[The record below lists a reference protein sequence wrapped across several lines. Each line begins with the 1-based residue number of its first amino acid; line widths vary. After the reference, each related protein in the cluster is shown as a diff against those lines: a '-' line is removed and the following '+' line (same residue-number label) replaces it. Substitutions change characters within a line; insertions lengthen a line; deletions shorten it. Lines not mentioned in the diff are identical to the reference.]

1 MANYDFV
8 VDSSFKPFS
17 LQEMLVPYNAYR
29 DAFEKTEDTYIDLS
43 DKSDKFKY
51 LSKTL
56 PEGSKA
62 REIYEGYAND
72 LSKQAEDLAKNGLT
86 LNNRRAL
93 TSMKRRYQGE
103 IGRLVVA
110 DEALQRER
118 ELRRQMS
125 AKDPSMMYAEEIL
138 NIDNY
143 LDGNTPNLY
152 GISGTELYT
161 KGAAAGKAASSRVFS
176 AGDKGSTLGGYYRD
190 YVQSMGYTPEQLRQ
204 FGDQIASDFAARVSS
219 LPELQQAANQI
230 LEANGVNENLTG
242 NNLRK
247 AQQQV
252 IRGIID
258 GAVYTESHNPQR
270 DLGVMTAVEKTA
282 DDRAKEAA
290 TRAQQQMELSAL
302 QSGYKRENGKWV
314 LDEEGI
320 KKKAEMLGIGSYNPE
335 EWEVGPDGKPRRKPK
350 TSKAKLPEEKANT
363 EKGKKLSEL
372 DRSILANNKG
382 FDVTFGGSNGVEA
395 DRHHYDYVGA
405 ISKHGDKWYSGKI
418 HEDNLGHNFPGAW
431 GWASTSN
438 VENAWGNFS
447 LGDTDGA
454 KMRVLAKSEVV
465 SLMNDKELSEHINE
479 RLYASGYYNDS
490 IIKDLMQQQKIDQQ
504 TAVNMLNENG
514 YKYTDDYQVIA
525 VQNEKPHSDNEN
537 YAVAVRT
544 K

>member
-17 LQEMLVPYNAYR
+17 LQEMLVPYTAYK
-29 DAFEKTEDTYIDLS
+29 DAFENVEAAYIDLS

-86 LNNRRAL
+86 LSNRRAL
-93 TSMKRRYQGE
+93 TNMKRRYQGE
-103 IGRLVVA
+103 IGRLVTA

-125 AKDPSMMYAEEIL
+125 AKDPSMMYADEIL
-138 NIDNY
+138 NIDSY

-190 YVQSMGYTPEQLRQ
+190 YVQSRGYTPEQLRQ
-204 FGDQIASDFAARVSS
+204 FGSQISDDFSNWATTNIPD
-219 LPELQQAANQI
+219 LGLAANQI

-242 NNLRK
+242 NNLRR

-270 DLGVMTAVEKTA
+270 DLGVLTESEKQGFALQREEMDRQAAAKGLTYDAKNKTYTYDIRRDPKYADELWKYQIDDRTGQVIGYSKAYEEAVEKGLVKVGKGSSSGNSKGKSGTSRYA
-282 DDRAKEAA
+282 LNKGIVALEWKTENRKDAAKTVEVTEEDLKNEDD
-290 TRAQQQMELSAL
+290 
-302 QSGYKRENGKWV
+302 V
-314 LDEEGI
+314 
-320 KKKAEMLGIGSYNPE
+320 
-335 EWEVGPDGKPRRKPK
+335 
-350 TSKAKLPEEKANT
+350 TSKTYDDLTVEQQAEVDKVIGPEANHNLYEFRET
-363 EKGKKLSEL
+363 PHKG
-372 DRSILANNKG
+372 
-382 FDVTFGGSNGVEA
+382 GVFTA
-395 DRHHYDYVGA
+395 
-405 ISKHGDKWYSGKI
+405 SK
-418 HEDNLGHNFPGAW
+418 N
-431 GWASTSN
+431 
-438 VENAWGNFS
+438 
-447 LGDTDGA
+447 
-454 KMRVLAKSEVV
+454 
-465 SLMNDKELSEHINE
+465 
-479 RLYASGYYNDS
+479 RLYVIPRNVKVGNA
-490 IIKDLMQQQKIDQQ
+490 
-504 TAVNMLNENG
+504 NENEG
-514 YKYTDDYQVIA
+514 
-525 VQNEKPHSDNEN
+525 ESGEGEN
-537 YAVAVRT
+537 YNE
-544 K
+544 

>member
-17 LQEMLVPYNAYR
+17 LQEMLVPYTAYK
-29 DAFEKTEDTYIDLS
+29 DAFEKTEEAYIDLS

-51 LSKTL
+51 LSETL

-62 REIYEGYAND
+62 RKIYEGYAND

-86 LNNRRAL
+86 LGNRRAL
-93 TSMKRRYQGE
+93 TNIKRRYQGE
-103 IGRLVVA
+103 IGRLVTA

-125 AKDPSMMYAEEIL
+125 AKDPSMIYAEEIL
-138 NIDNY
+138 NIDSY

-176 AGDKGSTLGGYYRD
+176 AGDRGSTLGGYYRD

-204 FGDQIASDFAARVSS
+204 FGDQIANDFAAKVSV

-270 DLGVMTAVEKTA
+270 DLGVLTASEERNFDLQREQMAKSAAQSGLFWNEKTNSW
-282 DDRAKEAA
+282 DYKIEKDPMYQR
-290 TRAQQQMELSAL
+290 QIAL
-302 QSGYKRENGKWV
+302 A
-314 LDEEGI
+314 
-320 KKKAEMLGIGSYNPE
+320 KKKAELKEAGGTDGTGGTKKPATTRDGLLEKPLRISFNSSLPARTE
-335 EWEVGPDGKPRRKPK
+335 DGKKWVDVKAGADFEKDYTSDIIEPGNVGSGKHYTFKQLPSFVKRKIP
-350 TSKAKLPEEKANT
+350 AN
-363 EKGKKLSEL
+363 L
-372 DRSILANNKG
+372 DRNKHLYII
-382 FDVTFGGSNGVEA
+382 N
-395 DRHHYDYVGA
+395 
-405 ISKHGDKWYSGKI
+405 
-418 HEDNLGHNFPGAW
+418 EDNDTGGLGFLTPN
-431 GWASTSN
+431 
-438 VENAWGNFS
+438 
-447 LGDTDGA
+447 
-454 KMRVLAKSEVV
+454 
-465 SLMNDKELSEHINE
+465 
-479 RLYASGYYNDS
+479 
-490 IIKDLMQQQKIDQQ
+490 
-504 TAVNMLNENG
+504 
-514 YKYTDDYQVIA
+514 KYTVTIVPVKTTVSNKA
-525 VQNEKPHSDNEN
+525 GDNSTTSSTIIDTN
-537 YAVAVRT
+537 FGFN
-544 K
+544 

>member
-1 MANYDFV
+1 MI
-8 VDSSFKPFS
+8 DSSFQPFTM
-17 LQEMLVPYNAYR
+17 QEMLVPFTAYKDAYEKMEEDYTELSKNA
-29 DAFEKTEDTYIDLS
+29 S
-43 DKSDKFKY
+43 DFDY

-62 REIYEGYAND
+62 RQIYEGYAND
-72 LSKQAEDLAKNGLT
+72 LKAQADDLAKNGLGMG
-86 LNNRRAL
+86 NRRSL
-93 TSMKRRYQGE
+93 LNMKRRYSGE
-103 IGRLVVA
+103 IGRLRKA
-110 DEALQRER
+110 DEALKQEQA
-118 ELRRQMS
+118 LRRQMS
-125 AKDPSMMYAEEIL
+125 AKDPSMMYADEIL
-138 NIDNY
+138 NIDSY

-204 FGDQIASDFAARVSS
+204 FGDQIANDFAARVSV

-270 DLGVMTAVEKTA
+270 DLGVMTAVEKAA
-282 DDRAKEAA
+282 DVRAKEAA
-290 TRAQQQMELSAL
+290 TRAQQQLELSAL

-320 KKKAEMLGIGSYNPE
+320 KKRAEMLGIDPYNPD
-335 EWEVGPDGKPRRKPK
+335 EWEVGPDGKPKRKPK
-350 TSKAKLPEEKANT
+350 TLKSKLPEEKANT

-372 DRSILANNKG
+372 DRSTLANNNG
-382 FDVTFGGSNGVEA
+382 FDVAFGGSNGVEA

-418 HEDNLGHNFPGAW
+418 HEDNPGHNFPMAL

-454 KMRVLAKSEVV
+454 KMRVLAKSEVA

-490 IIKDLMQQQKIDQQ
+490 IIKDLMQQQRIDQQ
-504 TAVNMLNENG
+504 TAVNTLNANG

>member
-17 LQEMLVPYNAYR
+17 LQEMLVPYTAYK
-29 DAFEKTEDTYIDLS
+29 DAFEKTEEAYIDLS

-51 LSKTL
+51 LSEAL

-62 REIYEGYAND
+62 RKIYEGYAND

-86 LNNRRAL
+86 LGNRRAL
-93 TSMKRRYQGE
+93 TNMKRRYQGE
-103 IGRLVVA
+103 IGRLVTA

-125 AKDPSMMYAEEIL
+125 AKDPSMMYADEIL
-138 NIDNY
+138 NIDSY

-204 FGDQIASDFAARVSS
+204 FGSQISDDFSNWATTNIPD
-219 LPELQQAANQI
+219 LGLAANQI

-270 DLGVMTAVEKTA
+270 DLGVPTASEEQGFALQREQMAKSAAQNGLFWNEKTNSW
-282 DDRAKEAA
+282 DYKIEKDPMYQR
-290 TRAQQQMELSAL
+290 QNAL
-302 QSGYKRENGKWV
+302 AE
-314 LDEEGI
+314 
-320 KKKAEMLGIGSYNPE
+320 KKAELKEAEGTDGTGGTKKPATTRDGLLEKPLRISFNSSMPARTE
-335 EWEVGPDGKPRRKPK
+335 DGKKWVDVK
-350 TSKAKLPEEKANT
+350 AGADFEDDYTSDIIEPEN
-363 EKGKKLSEL
+363 
-372 DRSILANNKG
+372 
-382 FDVTFGGSNGVEA
+382 
-395 DRHHYDYVGA
+395 VG
-405 ISKHGDKWYSGKI
+405 SGKHYTYKQLPSFVKRKI
-418 HEDNLGHNFPGAW
+418 PANLDYNKHLYIINEDNDTGGWGLLTPNRYTVTIVPVKTTISNKAGDNPTTSSTITDTNFG
-431 GWASTSN
+431 
-438 VENAWGNFS
+438 F
-447 LGDTDGA
+447 
-454 KMRVLAKSEVV
+454 
-465 SLMNDKELSEHINE
+465 
-479 RLYASGYYNDS
+479 
-490 IIKDLMQQQKIDQQ
+490 
-504 TAVNMLNENG
+504 
-514 YKYTDDYQVIA
+514 
-525 VQNEKPHSDNEN
+525 
-537 YAVAVRT
+537 
-544 K
+544 